1 MLHKAFTKSL
11 LILLSC
17 ILLTQ
22 TASANLENYLIT
34 TWNLQGSGAT
44 SENKWSVSIRQL
56 ITGEG
61 AADILM
67 VQEAGSLPDT
77 AVMTQRMVQPGGIP
91 IHEYI
96 WNLGSM
102 SRPDNVYIYYSRVDV
117 GANRVNLAI
126 VSRQQAEEV
135 IVIPPPTT
143 VSRPII
149 GIRIGNDAFFTTHAI
164 ANRGSDSPA
173 IVNAVFEYF
182 NQHPT
187 QRDTNWIIAGDFNR
201 SPARLQSTLEPGVQR
216 HVAILAPTAPTQQS
230 GGVLDYAV
238 VGNSNN
244 FLGTALLASL
254 LFGQVRSQL
263 LSDHRPVGFF
273 VP

>member
-1 MLHKAFTKSL
+1 MLRK
-11 LILLSC
+11 ILAKGLFLSF
-17 ILLTQ
+17 IFIAQ
-22 TASANLENYLIT
+22 TTWANLEDYSIT
-34 TWNLQGSGAT
+34 TWNLQGSGAS

-67 VQEAGSLPDT
+67 VQEAGTLPAT
-77 AVMTQRMVQPGGIP
+77 AVMTGRMVQPGGIP
-91 IHEYI
+91 IHEYL
-96 WNLGSM
+96 WNLGSA
-102 SRPDNVYIYYSRVDV
+102 SRPDNVYIYYSRIDV

-149 GIRIGNDAFFTTHAI
+149 GIRIGNDAFFTTHAL
-164 ANRGSDSPA
+164 ANQGSDSPA

-182 NQHPT
+182 NQHQS
-187 QRDTNWIIAGDFNR
+187 QRNTNWIIAGDFNR
-201 SPARLQSTLEPGVQR
+201 SPTRLQSTLEPGIQR
-216 HVAILAPTAPTQQS
+216 HIEILAPTAPTQQS
-230 GGVLDYAV
+230 GGTLDYAV
-238 VGNSNN
+238 VGNSGT
-244 FLGTALLASL
+244 FSGTALLASL

-273 VP
+273 TP